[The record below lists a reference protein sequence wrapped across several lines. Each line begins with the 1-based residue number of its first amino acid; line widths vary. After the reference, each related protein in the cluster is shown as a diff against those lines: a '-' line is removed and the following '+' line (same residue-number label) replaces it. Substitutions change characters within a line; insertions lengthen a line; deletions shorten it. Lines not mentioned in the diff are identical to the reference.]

1 MGSPTGWRAYGAM
14 CGADGRWLR
23 RQASRSPGAAIVPSV
38 LADSPVAGFPCLTLA
53 MAGLELTVPVA
64 WALCLELAGDFS
76 GSVTGVMN
84 TFGNLGG
91 SISLVVIGYLSTRFG
106 WNVPFIVCSMFC
118 GVAAVLARRV
128 DPNRSAVGEF
138 QAASLKS

>member
-1 MGSPTGWRAYGAM
+1 MNIAGGWVSDRLARLWG
-14 CGADGRWLR
+14 DVRRGRTLV
-23 RQASRSPGAAIVPSV
+23 ATAGFAVAGAAIVPGV
-38 LADSPVAGFPCLTLA
+38 LADSPVAGLACLTLA

-106 WNVPFIVCSMFC
+106 WNVPFI
-118 GVAAVLARRV
+118 
-128 DPNRSAVGEF
+128 
-138 QAASLKS
+138 